1 MLRRYAIR
9 LTVDLDEAS
18 SRKDLGV
25 GKRGYSYG
33 SRGVIYSLI
42 LREGFY
48 AANNR
53 HMIVRLRSELS
64 ASCCFPSIDILRL

>member
-25 GKRGYSYG
+25 DKRGYLYG
-33 SRGVIYSLI
+33 SRGVMYNLI
-42 LREGFY
+42 LHEGFSQ
-48 AANNR
+48 R
-53 HMIVRLRSELS
+53 ITVT
-64 ASCCFPSIDILRL
+64 